1 MTRKKHPTNAEKAQ
15 ELSKINDRQK
25 VDNTVNK
32 ESETWPTPA
41 ATFPIVG
48 IGASAGGL
56 SAFEAFFSGM
66 PVDSDPGMAFILIQH
81 LAPDHKSLLTEIIQ
95 HCTRMP
101 VIEVEDGMTV
111 KPNCV
116 YIIPPN
122 CDMAFINGTLQ
133 LLAPSV
139 HRGLR
144 LPIDFFFRSL
154 AQDQRERSIGIVLS
168 GTGSD
173 GTLGIRIIKGE
184 GGMVMVQ
191 NPESTEF
198 DAMPRNAIATGTVD
212 FELPPAEM
220 PAQLIAYAKQVYSK
234 PYQTTALS
242 KEKSENSLQKIFVL
256 LRTQTGHDFSQYKL
270 NTIHRRIE
278 RRLAVNQINTLDT
291 YVKYLQQNPTE
302 VHALFRDLLIGVT
315 NFFRDSDAF
324 LALEKEIIPL
334 LFADKQPGSNI
345 RVWVP
350 GCSTGEEAY
359 SIAMLLH
366 EQIDA
371 LNASYTMQV
380 FATDIDSQSIA
391 TARAGLYPSS
401 IAIDISL
408 ERLTRFFKT
417 EADGCSYRINKSIR
431 DLVIFS
437 EQNAIKDPPFS
448 KLDLISCRNLLIYMG
463 KGLQEKLL
471 QLFHYALNP
480 DGILFL
486 GSSESVGELND
497 LFATLNRKAKL
508 YQRKEDFRGNQRA
521 NLAQFSLL
529 MNTNFARNS
538 NKKTLPVKLPLR
550 ELTEQALLLQIA
562 PAGALVNNLGDILYL
577 HGRTGMYLEPTAGE
591 SGINNILKMAREGL
605 RIGLTT
611 SLYKAVNTREIVRCT
626 GLRVKTN
633 NHFAVIDLTIR
644 PVTFTSPSPSDEPLY
659 LIIMEEEKT
668 DLAGQAGQAGQD
680 GQDGQDDGD
689 PRIEA
694 LEQAL
699 LAKEEHLLITNEE
712 LSTANEELKSTNEEL
727 QSNIEELQSTNEE
740 LETAKEELQS
750 INEEM
755 STVNTE
761 QQLKVIDLSRINND
775 MMNLIAGTGIGTV
788 FVDLGMH
795 VVRFTSAASEII
807 NLILSDIGRPVSH
820 IAYNLVNYYSLVTD
834 IQEVLYTLIPKEA
847 DVQSLAG
854 KWYTMR
860 ILPYR
865 TLENIIEG
873 AVITFVDI
881 TETVRTREALKNA
894 NKMLRLAVVVRDAN
908 DAITMQDLNGRILA
922 WNPCAERMYGWSE
935 NEALQMNV
943 RDRIPETLRE
953 DELAKVHQLSLAE
966 IMEPYC
972 TQRLTREGAIVE
984 VWMTAT
990 ALKNET
996 GELYAIATTERT
1008 KEVITGLTN
1017 KQVDAQHD

>member
-15 ELSKINDRQK
+15 ELSKINDRQE

-32 ESETWPTPA
+32 EPETEATPA
-41 ATFPIVG
+41 TGFPIVG

-56 SAFEAFFSGM
+56 AAFEAFFSGI
-66 PVDSDPGMAFILIQH
+66 PIDTAPGMAFILVQH
-81 LAPDHKSLLTEIIQ
+81 LAPDHKSLLTELIQ

-101 VIEVEDGMTV
+101 VIEVEDGMTI

-133 LLAPSV
+133 LLEPSV
-139 HRGLR
+139 RRGLR

-154 AQDQRERSIGIVLS
+154 AQDQRERAIGIVLS

-173 GTLGIRIIKGE
+173 DALGVRIIKGE
-184 GGMVMVQ
+184 GGIVMAQ

-198 DAMPRNAIATGTVD
+198 DAMPRNAIATGSVD

-220 PAQLIAYAKQVYSK
+220 PAQLIAYAKHAYGK
-234 PYQTTALS
+234 PYQTTTVS

-256 LRTQTGHDFSQYKL
+256 VRAQTGHDFSQYKL

-278 RRLAVNQINTLDT
+278 RRMAVNQINTKDT

-302 VHALFRDLLIGVT
+302 IHALFRDLLIGVT
-315 NFFRDSDAF
+315 NFFRDPDAF
-324 LALEKEIIPL
+324 LTLEKEIIPL
-334 LFADKQPGSNI
+334 LFTDKQPGSSI

-359 SIAMLLH
+359 SIAMLLQEH
-366 EQIDA
+366 IDV
-371 LNASYTMQV
+371 LNAKYTVQI

-391 TARAGLYPSS
+391 TARVGLYPSS
-401 IAIDISL
+401 IAIDVSHD
-408 ERLTRFFKT
+408 RLTHFFKT
-417 EADGCSYRINKSIR
+417 ETDGSAYRINKSIR
-431 DLVIFS
+431 DMVIFS

-448 KLDLISCRNLLIYMG
+448 KLDLISCRNLLIYME
-463 KGLQEKLL
+463 KGLQEKLML
-471 QLFHYALNP
+471 LFHYALNP

-486 GSSESVGELND
+486 GSSESVGELTD
-497 LFATLNRKAKL
+497 LFAALNRKAKL
-508 YQRKEDFRGNQRA
+508 YQRKEDFHGNQGA
-521 NLAQFSLL
+521 NLARFSLL
-529 MNTNFARNS
+529 MDTSLARS
-538 NKKTLPVKLPLR
+538 TDKKTFPVKLPLR

-562 PAGALVNNLGDILYL
+562 PAGALVNNQGDILYL

-591 SGINNILKMAREGL
+591 SSLNNILKMAREGL
-605 RIGLTT
+605 RIDLTT
-611 SLYKAVNTREIVRCT
+611 SLYKAVSTREIVRCA
-626 GLRVKTN
+626 GLRIKTN
-633 NHFAVIDLTIR
+633 NHFTVIDLTIR
-644 PVTFTSPSPSDEPLY
+644 PVTFTSLSPSDEPLY
-659 LIIMEEEKT
+659 LVIIEEDKQ
-668 DLAGQAGQAGQD
+668 ASQAGQTSQTSQVG
-680 GQDGQDDGD
+680 GD

-699 LAKEEHLLITNEE
+699 LAKEEHLLVTTEK

-750 INEEM
+750 INEEL

-775 MMNLIAGTGIGTV
+775 MINLMAGTGIGTV
-788 FVDLGMH
+788 FVDSTMH
-795 VVRFTSAASEII
+795 VMRFTSAASEII
-807 NLILSDIGRPVSH
+807 NLIQSDIGRPVSH
-820 IAYNLVNYYSLVTD
+820 IAYNLQNYYSLVTD
-834 IQEVLYTLIPKEA
+834 IQEVLNTLIPKEA

-881 TETVRTREALKNA
+881 TESVRTRETLKNA
-894 NKMLRLAVVVRDAN
+894 NQMLSMAVVVRDAN
-908 DAITMQDLNGRILA
+908 DAITMQDLNGHILA
-922 WNPCAERMYGWSE
+922 WNPGAVRMYGWSE
-935 NEALQMNV
+935 AEALQMNV
-943 RDRIPETLRE
+943 SDRIPEAVRE
-953 DELAKVHQLSLAE
+953 NELTKVHQLSLAE

-972 TQRLTREGAIVE
+972 TQRLTREGVVVD

-990 ALKNET
+990 ALRNEV

-1008 KEVITGLTN
+1008 REAMINLIK
-1017 KQVDAQHD
+1017 KPSDAQHD